1 MMHEDAAAGTATTR
15 ELVAT
20 NACATISDVSV
31 SWRWNDTSE
40 AGADDAAAAPLEGL
54 RILVVDDDPDARD
67 LLCALLGQRGAAVST
82 ASRAEDAF
90 EQLITKRPDV
100 LVSDIAMPGEDGY
113 TLVGRVRALPA
124 DHGGRTPAIAVTAY
138 AASSDRARALAAGFD
153 HYLSKPVDL
162 DKLVETLRA
171 LRGPS
176 LRAV

>member
-1 MMHEDAAAGTATTR
+1 MHEVATRGTLAR
-15 ELVAT
+15 PRKLAVT

-31 SWRWNDTSE
+31 SWRWNGT
-40 AGADDAAAAPLEGL
+40 ATGAEDAAAAPLEGL
-54 RILVVDDDPDARD
+54 RVLVVDDDPDARD
-67 LLCALLGQRGAAVST
+67 LLCALLGQRGASVST

-90 EQLITKRPDV
+90 ELLTTERPDV

-124 DHGGRTPAIAVTAY
+124 DQGGATPAIAVTAY

-176 LRAV
+176 LRAL